1 MYDNWTLLKPISFLK
16 KLRCNRFGSKPK
28 SGIELNSMA
37 AYKERVR
44 TGNHWSHGR
53 IVVFCFVLY
62 ASTNGMKNLKI
73 IEEQ

>member
-1 MYDNWTLLKPISFLK
+1 MYDNWTLLKPISFK
-16 KLRCNRFGSKPK
+16 KLRCNRFGSKAK

-37 AYKERVR
+37 AYEERVR
-44 TGNHWSHGR
+44 TGYHWSHGR

-62 ASTNGMKNLKI
+62 ASTNGMNLKI